1 MCLRV
6 DVSCVTGRVVSG
18 RDLFACVCLMRGE
31 CDSRLVWPFRGD
43 ITIQLVNHDK
53 DQDHRVTTVLF
64 DDAAVAKGASER
76 VTSGN
81 VADFGSGSNLISLSD
96 VESPRRYYLINDSLT
111 FRVTK
116 IVVRSV

>member
-1 MCLRV
+1 MIVR
-6 DVSCVTGRVVSG
+6 
-18 RDLFACVCLMRGE
+18 
-31 CDSRLVWPFRGD
+31 RLVWPFRGD

-64 DDAAVAKGASER
+64 DDAATKGASER

-81 VADFGSGSNLISLSD
+81 LADSGSGSNLISLSD
-96 VESPRRYYLINDSLT
+96 VESPRRYYLINDCLT